1 MKVSRIIKRRSVAK
15 AVCQQGQVWVN
26 GQRAKAGTAVKAGDV
41 LEFNYGYRQ
50 LKVKIC
56 FVQENVSAGQ
66 ATEMYQ
72 LLKD

>member
-1 MKVSRIIKRRSVAK
+1 MKVSRIIKRRSIAK
-15 AVCQQGQVWVN
+15 EICQQGQVWVN
-26 GQRAKAGTAVKAGDV
+26 GQRAKAGTAVKAGDI
-41 LEFNYGYRQ
+41 LEFKYDYRQ

-56 FVQENVSAGQ
+56 FIQENVPARQ